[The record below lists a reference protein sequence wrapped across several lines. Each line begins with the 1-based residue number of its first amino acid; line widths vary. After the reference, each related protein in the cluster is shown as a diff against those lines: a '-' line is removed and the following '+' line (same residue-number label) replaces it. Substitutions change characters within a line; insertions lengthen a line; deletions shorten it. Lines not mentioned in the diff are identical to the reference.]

1 MLSFYYQISQ
11 KGGSQM
17 ARRKKI
23 IFTPEEELN
32 QIIAEINQTK
42 ETLKS
47 LERTKRALEE
57 KVKMDRLAALDDII
71 QKSGKSYDEVM
82 VLLSK

>member
-1 MLSFYYQISQ
+1 
-11 KGGSQM
+11 M

>member
-1 MLSFYYQISQ
+1 
-11 KGGSQM
+11 M

-23 IFTPEEELN
+23 IFTPEEELK
-32 QIIAEINQTK
+32 QIIADIKQTK

-47 LERTKRALEE
+47 LERTKKVLEE

-71 QKSGKSYDEVM
+71 QKSGKSYDEVKA
-82 VLLSK
+82 LLSK

>member
-1 MLSFYYQISQ
+1 
-11 KGGSQM
+11 M
-17 ARRKKI
+17 ARRKKVI
-23 IFTPEEELN
+23 LTPEEELK

-47 LERTKRALEE
+47 LERTKKALEE

-82 VLLSK
+82 ALLSK